1 MDGMTAEIAKRAPM
15 YLEDFAVG
23 MVFAGGARQ
32 VTTDEIK
39 AFARE
44 YDPQPFHTDEAA
56 ARDTFFEGLAA
67 SGWHTAAITMRLL
80 IEYGP
85 PVAGGLIGG
94 ATEVS
99 WPQPTRPGDVLR
111 IAAEIMDVKP
121 SRSRPERGMVV
132 MRSETKNQRNE
143 VVQVLTAKMV
153 VPRRDPTTAIA

>member
-1 MDGMTAEIAKRAPM
+1 MDGMTAEIAKRVPM

-32 VTTDEIK
+32 VTTEEIK

-80 IEYGP
+80 TEYGP
-85 PVAGGLIGG
+85 PVVGGLIGG
-94 ATEVS
+94 ATEIS

-111 IAAEIMDVKP
+111 IAAEILEVKP

-132 MRSETKNQRNE
+132 MRSETKNQRDE
-143 VVQVLTAKMV
+143 IVQVLTAKMV
-153 VPRRDPTTAIA
+153 VPRRNPGTALA